1 MMKVIKDIFGRLLAL
16 WALVFFGVTMIIVV
30 IPIWLT
36 NFMKEPRGTEV
47 FRRISKAWMDIF
59 LWVLGSPIKVKGG
72 EHFKKGET
80 YIVVCNHKSM
90 MDVPLSTPHIP
101 GPNKTIAKKELASIP
116 IFGLIYKRGS
126 ILVDRKSDE
135 SRRKSLEEMKTVL
148 ETGMHMCIYPEG
160 TRNKTGNPL
169 KSFYDG
175 AFRLA
180 SDTGHSIIPAL
191 IFNTEKV
198 LPSNRRFYVWPNRVA
213 IHFLPPVPVTRG
225 QNVPEL
231 RDQVFKIMWDYYE
244 THKSSRDK
252 KHRTA
257 EKIS

>member
-1 MMKVIKDIFGRLLAL
+1 ML
-16 WALVFFGVTMIIVV
+16 IVV

-36 NFMKEPRGTEV
+36 SFVKEPKGTEI
-47 FRRISKAWMDIF
+47 FRRISRVWMDVF
-59 LWVLGSPIKVKGG
+59 LLMIGSPIKVNGSNN
-72 EHFKKGET
+72 FKKGET
-80 YIVVCNHKSM
+80 YVVVCNHKSM

-101 GPNKTIAKKELASIP
+101 GPNKTIAKKELATIP

-135 SRRKSLEEMKTVL
+135 SRRKSFEEMKRVL

-160 TRNKTGNPL
+160 TRNKTNNPL

-175 AFRLA
+175 AFKLA
-180 SDTGHSIIPAL
+180 SATGHFIIPAL

-198 LPSNRRFYVWPNRVA
+198 LPSNRKFFVWPSRVS
-213 IHFLPPVPVTRG
+213 IHFLPPVPVTKN
-225 QNVPEL
+225 QDVAVL

-244 THKSSRDK
+244 A
-252 KHRTA
+252 HRN
-257 EKIS
+257 

>member
-1 MMKVIKDIFGRLLAL
+1 LLL
-16 WALVFFGVTMIIVV
+16 FGVTMLIVV

-36 NFMKEPRGTEV
+36 NFIKEPRGTDI
-47 FRRISKAWMDIF
+47 FRRISLVWMDVF
-59 LWVLGSPIKVKGG
+59 LLMIGSPIKVKGKN
-72 EHFKKGET
+72 HFKKGET
-80 YIVVCNHKSM
+80 YVVVCNHKSM

-116 IFGLIYKRGS
+116 IFGIIYKRGS

-135 SRRKSLEEMKTVL
+135 SRRRSFEEMKNVL
-148 ETGMHMCIYPEG
+148 EEGMHMCIYPEG

-175 AFRLA
+175 AFKLA
-180 SDTGHSIIPAL
+180 SDTGHFIIPSL

-198 LPSNRRFYVWPNRVA
+198 LPSNRKFFVWPTRVS
-213 IHFLPPVPVTRG
+213 IHFLPPVPVTKN
-225 QNVPEL
+225 QDVAAL

-244 THKSSRDK
+244 A
-252 KHRTA
+252 HRN
-257 EKIS
+257 